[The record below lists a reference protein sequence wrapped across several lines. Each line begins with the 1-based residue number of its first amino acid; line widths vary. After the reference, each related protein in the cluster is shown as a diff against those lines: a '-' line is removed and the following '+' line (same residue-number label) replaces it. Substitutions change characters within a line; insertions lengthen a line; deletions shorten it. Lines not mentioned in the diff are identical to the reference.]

1 MNPCIHVLRNS
12 LLSLALLGTISGPT
26 SAAAQSVSSEE
37 TVRSVRRLL
46 ERLPYYGVFDYIVFR
61 VDRGT
66 VYLAGYSF
74 EGRLKAD
81 AEMAVRRASGV
92 VEVANTIEV
101 LPASQND
108 DRIRWATF
116 YRIYTDDFLSRYAP
130 GGVHE
135 VLQELRDEQHFPG
148 MQPVGIYPIHIIV
161 KNGRAMLLG
170 VVDTAA
176 DRQIAEV
183 RAREVTGV
191 FEVENGLI
199 VAGRGQDGAV
209 K

>member
-1 MNPCIHVLRNS
+1 MNAYVHMLRVGLVS
-12 LLSLALLGTISGPT
+12 LVLLGATNDVT
-26 SAAAQSVSSEE
+26 SAEAQTVTSEE
-37 TVRSVRRLL
+37 TVRSVRRML

-61 VDRGT
+61 VDGGT

-81 AEMAVRRASGV
+81 AEMAAKRASGV
-92 VEVANTIEV
+92 NEVANKIEV

-130 GGVHE
+130 GGE
-135 VLQELRDEQHFPG
+135 FGVLQELRDEQRFPG
-148 MQPVGIYPIHIIV
+148 MQPVGRYPIHIVV
-161 KNGRAMLLG
+161 KNGRTMLLG
-170 VVDTAA
+170 VVDSAA

-183 RAREVTGV
+183 RAREVSGV
-191 FEVENGLI
+191 FDVENGL
-199 VAGRGQDGAV
+199 VAVR
-209 K
+209 